1 MDLDFTAEE
10 VAFRDEVRTWL
21 AENVPRDERPDG
33 GKALR
38 EWELAWQ
45 RHQYDAGW
53 AGVAWPKEYGGR
65 GLSLLELMIWYEEYA
80 RADAPQVAVTFAP
93 RSSPGRPRSRR
104 RTTCRRSCGATWPG
118 VRGSRSRVPD
128 RTWRRCRHA
137 RTSTATTSS

>member
-1 MDLDFTAEE
+1 MDLDFTPDE

-21 AENVPRDERPDG
+21 ADNVPGDERPDG

-80 RADAPQVAVTFAP
+80 RADAPQVAVTFVGLNHGGP
-93 RSSPGRPRSRR
+93 
-104 RTTCRRSCGATWPG
+104 TLI
-118 VRGSRSRVPD
+118 
-128 RTWRRCRHA
+128 A
-137 RTSTATTSS
+137 RAS